1 MSRRA
6 AAFTQADVRRA
17 LKAAQLAQPGV
28 AFAVEIGG
36 GKARIVPLAASR
48 PPDPPAPANDD
59 SSAPAPAPAAP
70 APLDSAPKWIP

>member
-17 LKAAQLAQPGV
+17 LRAAQLAQPGV

-36 GKARIVPLAASR
+36 GVARIVPIAASAAALVAAA
-48 PPDPPAPANDD
+48 PPPPANDD
-59 SSAPAPAPAAP
+59 EKPI
-70 APLDSAPKWIP
+70 DKGPKWIP